1 MVVGAACTR
10 RSAVT
15 IRRAPLN
22 LNTSFRRFSSLGIQ
36 ASHRPLLECFDEIA
50 VLLIEGTYVYLVKSM
65 AYAFQLRTHLAL
77 ADGLS

>member
-1 MVVGAACTR
+1 M
-10 RSAVT
+10 T
-15 IRRAPLN
+15 IHRTPLN
-22 LNTSFRRFSSLGIQ
+22 LNTSLRRFSALGIQ